1 MISINAE
8 KNTEVSKNSGFIF
21 KVEIDPVNNISK
33 EKMEPGAK
41 VQNWVLAARCRR
53 GMVQKVMVF
62 TTPVLEAATGG
73 VL

>member
-1 MISINAE
+1 MLKKIQ
-8 KNTEVSKNSGFIF
+8 KCQKNSGFIF

-41 VQNWVLAARCRR
+41 VQNWVLAACCRR
-53 GMVQKVMVF
+53 GMVKKVVVF
-62 TTPVLEAATGG
+62 TKHVLEAATGS